1 MLSLGTIMPTRRH
14 LLLSAAAL
22 GLVMVGVPRH
32 GHAQSTGAA
41 SQFVGE
47 TGKMLMGVVN
57 SGASTQEKQSQLI
70 ALVDQRVDV
79 NEIAQF
85 CLGTFWRKATP
96 AQQQDYVTLFHR
108 VLFNNITRRIGD
120 YRGVTF
126 VLGRA
131 SPQGAD
137 TAVATTVTRPGN
149 APNQVQWV
157 VSTASGQPK
166 IIDVKAE
173 GTSLRQTQRADYY
186 SFLQS
191 HGGNVAAFLQ
201 ALHRQAATAG

>member
-1 MLSLGTIMPTRRH
+1 MPTRRH
-14 LLLSAAAL
+14 FLTTACL
-22 GLVMVGVPRH
+22 GLAVAGLAH
-32 GHAQSTGAA
+32 AGHAQSANATA
-41 SQFVGE
+41 FVDE
-47 TGKMLMGVVN
+47 TGKMLVGVVN
-57 SGASTQEKQSQLI
+57 SGASTQEKRAQLL

-85 CLGTFWRKATP
+85 CLGAFWRKATS
-96 AQQQDYVTLFHR
+96 AQQQEYVTLFHR
-108 VLFNNITRRIGD
+108 VLSNSITRRIGE

-126 VLGRA
+126 ALGRS

-149 APNQVQWV
+149 PPNQVQWI

-166 IIDVKAE
+166 IVDVKAE

-186 SFLQS
+186 SYLS
-191 HGGNVAAFLQ
+191 GNGGNIAAFLQ
-201 ALHRQAATAG
+201 ALHRQAAAAG